1 MNTIHQISGYE
12 TSRDY
17 ERLADEMQRRSV
29 ICVVDCYG
37 DCRDIAQT
45 LYSDSKDGEG
55 TWQISSRGNGYVY
68 ADSRGQFIRQCGRL
82 NVEAIF

>member
-1 MNTIHQISGYE
+1 MTAIHQISGYE

-37 DCRDIAQT
+37 DCRDIAKTGYSESNHGQT
-45 LYSDSKDGEG
+45 WKIGC
-55 TWQISSRGNGYVY
+55 RGIEYIW
-68 ADSRGQFIRQCGRL
+68 ADDRGGFIRQCVRL
-82 NVEAIF
+82 NVDAIF

>member
-29 ICVVDCYG
+29 VCIVDSYG
-37 DCRDIAQT
+37 DCRDIAKT
-45 LYSDSKDGEG
+45 IYSESRRGPEWKISCRG
-55 TWQISSRGNGYVY
+55 TEYLW
-68 ADSRGQFIRQCGRL
+68 ADTRQQFVRQCAAL